1 MKAALAQLISAK
13 GDPAANLEK
22 MSSAIKEASAK
33 GADLVCFAELFY
45 SGYDID
51 KETLE
56 NLAVYFDGPETAKI
70 REMAKEYGIHVFF
83 SYPERDRET
92 GNVYISA
99 MLIDDAGNI
108 LLNHRKT
115 YRWADE
121 KLKVSAGT
129 GYQVCDTR
137 FGKIGVLICYEME
150 FPEPARILMLQGA
163 EIVLIASAFSEV
175 NEMHTY
181 LSAIAI
187 QNQFHILSVND
198 LRDEDPL
205 RGLSCVVDQYGKVV
219 SMLGDKEE
227 ILYCDI
233 DLNSRNRR
241 KTDPHMTDLRKDTF
255 EMIAELAGCMVGA
268 GVVEAGEALVT
279 TEVPAVTENTDASEA
294 LVRAESA
301 SNAPT
306 RPKPASGTI
315 RKYVKKPVIIEAYQT
330 DEEMIIHTLEGDL
343 KAMPGDYII
352 TGVEGERYPCK
363 PEIFEKTYE
372 EIVEEI

>member
-1 MKAALAQLISAK
+1 MKAALAQLISVK

-22 MSSAIKEASAK
+22 MYSAIKEASAK

-56 NLAVYFDGPETAKI
+56 NLAIYFDGPETAKI

-83 SYPERDRET
+83 SYPERDREK
-92 GNVYISA
+92 GKVYISA

-129 GYQVCDTR
+129 GYQVCDNR

-150 FPEPARILMLQGA
+150 FPEPARLLMLQGA

-219 SMLGDKEE
+219 SMLGDKEGM
-227 ILYCDI
+227 LYCDI
-233 DLNSRNRR
+233 DLNNRNRR

-255 EMIAELAGCMVGA
+255 EMMAELAGRMEGA
-268 GVVEAGEALVT
+268 GLVEACETAEAD
-279 TEVPAVTENTDASEA
+279 NA
-294 LVRAESA
+294 LANSKSA

-306 RPKPASGTI
+306 RPKPASNTPTCSKPASGTV
-315 RKYVKKPVIIEAYQT
+315 RKYVKKPVVIEAYQT
-330 DEEMIIHTLEGDL
+330 DEEMTIHTLEGDL
-343 KAMPGDYII
+343 KAQPGDYII
-352 TGVEGERYPCK
+352 TGVEGEQYPCK
-363 PEIFEKTYE
+363 PDIFEKTYE
-372 EIVEEI
+372 EIADKI

>member
-1 MKAALAQLISAK
+1 MKAALAQLISTK
-13 GDPAANLEK
+13 GDPSSNLKK

-92 GNVYISA
+92 GKVYISA

-198 LRDEDPL
+198 VRDEAPL
-205 RGLSCVVDQYGKVV
+205 RGISCVVDQYGKVV
-219 SMLGDKEE
+219 SMLSDKEGM
-227 ILYCDI
+227 LYCDI

-255 EMIAELAGCMVGA
+255 EMMAELAGRMEGA
-268 GVVEAGEALVT
+268 GVVEAGEA
-279 TEVPAVTENTDASEA
+279 AEA
-294 LVRAESA
+294 ANPLAYPKSA

-306 RPKPASGTI
+306 RPKPASGTV
-315 RKYVKKPVIIEAYQT
+315 RKYVKNPVVIEAYQT

-352 TGVEGERYPCK
+352 TGIEDEQYPCK
-363 PEIFEKTYE
+363 PDIFEKTYE
-372 EIVEEI
+372 EIIEDK